1 MGISCTTLPG
11 ELQKKGRRY
20 QAGLEKRKGA
30 SRPPYRL
37 RGITSVETEAEAMG
51 DEVRAAALAV
61 KDSFSPGTTIDCH
74 YCHCTLFPVKPRS
87 KFQNTTGLPGLHIS
101 GTLLSMQDMKMLFSS
116 RDRAQI
122 EQVREK
128 LLAAGVQ
135 CEVRDFP
142 VDAETCGTSTY
153 PELWVRADP
162 DYHTASILYAS
173 PVRVLRQQGE
183 GRDTVRERF
192 THSSCR

>member
-1 MGISCTTLPG
+1 
-11 ELQKKGRRY
+11 
-20 QAGLEKRKGA
+20 
-30 SRPPYRL
+30 
-37 RGITSVETEAEAMG
+37 
-51 DEVRAAALAV
+51 
-61 KDSFSPGTTIDCH
+61 
-74 YCHCTLFPVKPRS
+74 
-87 KFQNTTGLPGLHIS
+87 
-101 GTLLSMQDMKMLFSS
+101 MLFSS

-142 VDAETCGTSTY
+142 VNAETCGTSSY
-153 PELWVRADP
+153 PELWVQANS

-173 PVRVLRQQGE
+173 PVRVLRQQGDRRE
-183 GRDTVRERF
+183 TAERF